1 MQKRTI
7 VTPAEFET
15 LVPWSM
21 TTIRRKLKRGALP
34 SFQPDGPNTGWLI
47 DFDAFTNQFRTS
59 ENAADQTAA
68 GSEKDR
74 TPKLS
79 GPKPKWLNN
88 PRKKMNRPN
97 EGTT

>member
-1 MQKRTI
+1 MQKRTFL
-7 VTPAEFET
+7 TPAEFET

-21 TTIRRKLKRGALP
+21 TTIRRRLKHGALP

-47 DFDAFTNQFRTS
+47 DFDAFTKEFSAS
-59 ENAADQTAA
+59 ENAADQATAA
-68 GSEKDR
+68 GEKDR
-74 TPKLS
+74 KSKIS

-88 PRKKMNRPN
+88 LRKKMNRPN